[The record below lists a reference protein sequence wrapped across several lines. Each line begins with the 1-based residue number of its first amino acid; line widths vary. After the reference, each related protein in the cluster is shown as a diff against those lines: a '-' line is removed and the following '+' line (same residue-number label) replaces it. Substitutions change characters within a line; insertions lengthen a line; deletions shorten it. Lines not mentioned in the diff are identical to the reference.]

1 MLDPSILSR
10 LSFELPNGFHHK
22 HLYQTH
28 LTQLQRILLTMF
40 NMSRRSLLAGLA
52 TLSVQPGRTLAQATY
67 PNHAVRVIVP
77 FSAGGVTDTAARLWA
92 QLVADRLGQAFV
104 IENQAGAG
112 SNLGI
117 GAVSRAT
124 PDGYTLLMAAS
135 AFAINPSLYK
145 KIPYDPKGF
154 EPITML
160 GVTPSAVIVHPSV
173 PAKTFAEFVK
183 VIQSNPGKYAIANSG
198 IGTPQFLQG
207 ELLKRTFKLEL
218 TPVPFSGGSGA
229 IQAIVGGHV
238 QVAFGALTAVPPFVR
253 AGQLRALAVTGTE
266 RSPLLP
272 DVPTFKELGTPDFES
287 GTWVALLAPRGTPQD
302 IVTKLY
308 EATRDVLAEPD
319 TIQRMLQIS
328 IEPKHMTPAQFSEQI
343 DKEIK
348 EWARLLALA
357 KVERI

>member
-1 MLDPSILSR
+1 MSSITRRAVLTGMAAWPAFSK
-10 LSFELPNGFHHK
+10 SGF
-22 HLYQTH
+22 
-28 LTQLQRILLTMF
+28 
-40 NMSRRSLLAGLA
+40 
-52 TLSVQPGRTLAQATY
+52 AQDSY
-67 PNHAVRVIVP
+67 PNRPVKVIVP
-77 FSAGGVTDTAARLWA
+77 FSAGGVTDTAARLWS
-92 QLVADRLGQAFV
+92 QLVSERLGQQFV

-117 GAVSRAT
+117 GSAARAT

-135 AFAINPSLYK
+135 AFAINPSLYN

-160 GVTPSAVIVHPSV
+160 GETPSAVIVHPSV
-173 PAKTFAEFVK
+173 PAQTFADFIK
-183 VIQSNPGKYAIANSG
+183 VIQENPGKFAIANSG

-207 ELLKRTFKLEL
+207 ELLKHTFKLEL
-218 TPVPFSGGSGA
+218 TPVPFPGGSQA
-229 IQAIVGGHV
+229 IQSIVGGHV
-238 QVAFGALTAVPPFVR
+238 QVAFGALTAVPPFVKS
-253 AGQLRALAVTGTE
+253 GKLRALAVTGTE

-287 GTWVALLAPRGTPQD
+287 GTWVALLAPRGTPQA

-308 EATRDVLAEPD
+308 ETTRDVLAMPD
-319 TIQRMLQIS
+319 TIERMLKIS
-328 IEPKHMTPAQFSEQI
+328 IEPKHMTPSQFSEQI

-357 KVERI
+357 KIERI